1 MPANASKETD
11 GKKMNNL
18 LHVLKP
24 KTFIRMFTEE
34 KCTFE
39 ENVIQ
44 EILKCICA
52 LRNSAGG
59 KLRPEAKKCVE
70 VIKNAAAEV
79 LSETKQTDM
88 FEWIFSNRVVILVSG
103 SKEIVTMKYHIYV
116 MMNGIPKLLPSSTSA
131 KDMRQRFAGSTM
143 QRSSISFSSV
153 SVHKYART
161 GSNAERYERSRGG
174 YLSFVIKYKLTSR
187 SFTWSPE
194 GEIKEIIHPVQL
206 VKDQQL
212 HIPTAK
218 PSKIA
223 FKILKGVLSWTS
235 YSVAY
240 DITKEKSEL
249 LEYVSAFA
257 NYQGGELYYG
267 VSPDGTVCGDKLWK
281 NQMKKICKNVE
292 KKIASMMWPRHV
304 KNIHK
309 FWNITFLHVEDQNDS
324 EPNPYVIKISVK
336 PCHGGVF
343 IRVPESY
350 YVVEN
355 KVENLSFFQW
365 SASFIQH
372 STAKVLDRTVV
383 VERKGNIDI
392 K

>member
-59 KLRPEAKKCVE
+59 KLTIFFLETCLRPEAKKCVE
-70 VIKNAAAEV
+70 VIKNAAAE
-79 LSETKQTDM
+79 
-88 FEWIFSNRVVILVSG
+88 VVILVSG

-174 YLSFVIKYKLTSR
+174 YLPFVIKNKLTSR